1 MDSTRDLRDALD
13 EADPRTHQAARASR
27 AQIPNKAVVLPSRLL
42 PGGAACSLCHSPPAP
57 GSKLKHCG
65 RCRVHSYCNSTCAK
79 AHWPKHR
86 LACERMVRNREEQ
99 EVARAAYDKT
109 HGGRVSHLSDRGA
122 QEWFA
127 AVPGLSNQV
136 ALLAWQHR
144 SESPIIHVFANR
156 SDVTGRVLKIRM
168 EPRSCWEGKAGYSEL
183 QQQFDDSSFRPN
195 EQYMVQMELVQENQS
210 MTSTT
215 IRFFRDHVVRGAEIV
230 EALTT
235 ATRAE
240 DLDNACAWIEDN
252 LDGGDIRETLRHRA
266 ATLLGDIAVASCGI
280 PAPSR
285 ALNNEVAYVIIIG
298 LKLQFAVRLTGLV
311 GASHLNG
318 SEGVIYDQ
326 VCGNV
331 RWKVRLGDG
340 ACVEAK
346 AENFVHVRGSYK
358 RKLP

>member
-13 EADPRTHQAARASR
+13 EADPRTHQAARAPR
-27 AQIPNKAVVLPSRLL
+27 AQIPNKAVALPSRLL

-99 EVARAAYDKT
+99 EVARAAYDRT

-136 ALLAWQHR
+136 ALLAWEHR

-183 QQQFDDSSFRPN
+183 QQQFRALQGSQLLQFHMREGGLAQTWLACERMAREREVQEMARAAYDRTHGGRVSHLSDRGAEEWFAAVPGFCHQVALLAWQHRSESPIIYVSANRSDIAGRTLTIRMEPRSSWEGKAEHTDLQQHFDGSSFRPN
-195 EQYMVQMELVQENQS
+195 EQYMV
-210 MTSTT
+210 
-215 IRFFRDHVVRGAEIV
+215 
-230 EALTT
+230 
-235 ATRAE
+235 
-240 DLDNACAWIEDN
+240 
-252 LDGGDIRETLRHRA
+252 
-266 ATLLGDIAVASCGI
+266 
-280 PAPSR
+280 
-285 ALNNEVAYVIIIG
+285 
-298 LKLQFAVRLTGLV
+298 
-311 GASHLNG
+311 
-318 SEGVIYDQ
+318 
-326 VCGNV
+326 
-331 RWKVRLGDG
+331 
-340 ACVEAK
+340 
-346 AENFVHVRGSYK
+346 
-358 RKLP
+358 

>member
-13 EADPRTHQAARASR
+13 EADPRAHQAPRASR
-27 AQIPNKAVVLPSRLL
+27 AQNPNIGR
-42 PGGAACSLCHSPPAP
+42 GASCSLCHSPPAP
-57 GSKLKHCG
+57 GSKLKRCG
-65 RCRVHSYCNSTCAK
+65 RCRVHSYCNSTCAR
-79 AHWPKHR
+79 ADWPKHR
-86 LACERMVRNREEQ
+86 LACERMAREREVQ
-99 EVARAAYDKT
+99 EMARAAYDRT

-122 QEWFA
+122 EEWFA
-127 AVPGLSNQV
+127 AVPGFCHQV

-144 SESPIIHVFANR
+144 SESPIIYVSANR
-156 SDVTGRVLKIRM
+156 SDIAGRTLTIRM
-168 EPRSCWEGKAGYSEL
+168 EPRSSWEGKAEHTDL
-183 QQQFDDSSFRPN
+183 QQHFDGSSFRPN
-195 EQYMVQMELVQENQS
+195 EQYMVQLELKQENQS
-210 MTSTT
+210 MTSSTV
-215 IRFFRDHVVRGAEIV
+215 RFFKGHIVRGVEIV